1 MVNILSQIQLTLIL
15 TQLNKILSIALLLLL
30 AGTFSVS
37 AQIVD
42 AEGQYVDTVFNDHV
56 DRTTED
62 FVKVSL
68 MISQPSSKRVYS
80 IFGHAALR
88 LQCPAFDLDYVF
100 SYISIHSDASA
111 LEYIIIRPTMGLIA
125 VPTEQYIEKEFR
137 GITEYAMYLPPQV
150 ETELWRI
157 LDESTAKGYDRPYDC
172 VAGSCAQMVSQ
183 YINRAIATAYPKD
196 SVQTQW
202 LGEPEHT
209 MHELMNMYA
218 QEAPWQLFLINSIL
232 GSSYVDN
239 VNMTNAKK
247 VLFPMQLLALW
258 HNTTLCGKP
267 ILSNEPIVH
276 TTSEVMTATMIKPI
290 HVAILLL
297 LLSMATIFF
306 NQRRWI
312 ESVGNGIDNTILTL
326 QTLAGIFMMV
336 MMWVAYLPFP
346 KAYWNWL
353 LIPFNILPAICWK
366 WRKYWALPYAAV
378 LAVWCL
384 VMVLVPHMLVDTT
397 HIILAL
403 AFAIVLLKQSN
414 ILQRLITKGETS
426 LHFNWRKKD

>member
-1 MVNILSQIQLTLIL
+1 M
-15 TQLNKILSIALLLLL
+15 
-30 AGTFSVS
+30 AGPFSVS

-56 DRTTED
+56 DRTADD
-62 FVKVSL
+62 FVTVSL
-68 MISQPSSKRVYS
+68 MISQPSDVRVYS

-88 LQCPAFDLDYVF
+88 LQCPAFKLDYVF
-100 SYISIHSDASA
+100 SYVSFNFDATA
-111 LEYIIIRPTMGLIA
+111 LEYIVIRPTMGLIA
-125 VPTEQYIEKEFR
+125 VPTDQYIAKEFR
-137 GITEYAMYLPPQV
+137 GITEYPIYLPPQV
-150 ETELWRI
+150 EIELWRI
-157 LDESTAKGYDRPYDC
+157 LDENVDKGYDRPYNC

-183 YINRAIATAYPKD
+183 YINRAIATAYPMD
-196 SVQTQW
+196 SVQTLW
-202 LGEPEHT
+202 LGEPEYT

-232 GSSYVDN
+232 GSSYVDD
-239 VNMTNAKK
+239 VQMSNARKI
-247 VLFPMQLLALW
+247 LFPEQLLALW

-267 ILSNEPIVH
+267 ILSDEPIVH
-276 TTSEVMTATMIKPI
+276 TTSEVMTATIIQPI
-290 HVAILLL
+290 HVAMLLL
-297 LLSMATIFF
+297 LLSLLSFISLFF
-306 NQRRWI
+306 NNRKWI
-312 ESVGNGIDNTILTL
+312 EKVGNGIDYTILTL

-378 LAVWCL
+378 LAVWIL
-384 VMVLVPHMLVDTT
+384 VMVLVPHMLVDST

-414 ILQRLITKGETS
+414 ILRQSINTS
-426 LHFNWRKKD
+426 VA

>member
-1 MVNILSQIQLTLIL
+1 MKHQ
-15 TQLNKILSIALLLLL
+15 LSILFLSLLLLV

-42 AEGQYVDTVFNDHV
+42 AQGQYVDTVFNDNV
-56 DRTTED
+56 DRTAED
-62 FVKVSL
+62 FVTVSL
-68 MISQPSSKRVYS
+68 MISQPSDVRVYS

-100 SYISIHSDASA
+100 SYISIHSDAAA
-111 LEYIIIRPTMGLIA
+111 LEYIVIRPTMGLIA
-125 VPTEQYIEKEFR
+125 VPTEQYIEEEFR

-157 LDESTAKGYDRPYDC
+157 LDESTAKGYERPYDC

-247 VLFPMQLLALW
+247 ILFPLQLLALW
-258 HNTTLCGKP
+258 HNTALCGKP
-267 ILSNEPIVH
+267 ILSDEPIVH
-276 TTSEVMTATMIKPI
+276 TTSEVMKAPRITPLWCAW
-290 HVAILLL
+290 LLL
-297 LLSMATIFF
+297 ILSVISILT
-306 NQRRWI
+306 
-312 ESVGNGIDNTILTL
+312 SVGGNRGWISNIGIGIDYLMLCL
-326 QTLAGIFMMV
+326 QTLAGLFMMV

-346 KAYWNWL
+346 TAHWNWL
-353 LIPFNILPAICWK
+353 LMPFNILPAICWK
-366 WRKYWALPYAAV
+366 WRKYWALPCAGLLV
-378 LAVWCL
+378 IWCL
-384 VMVLVPHMLVDTT
+384 VMLFVPYMIVDAP
-397 HIILAL
+397 HIIFTF
-403 AFAIVLLKQSN
+403 AFALILFKQSN
-414 ILQRLITKGETS
+414 LLSHLLVKCRVNNKNININK
-426 LHFNWRKKD
+426 

>member
-1 MVNILSQIQLTLIL
+1 MTL
-15 TQLNKILSIALLLLL
+15 LNKILSIAFLLLV
-30 AGTFSVS
+30 AGSLSAS

-42 AEGQYVDTVFNDHV
+42 AKGQYVDTVFNDHV
-56 DRTTED
+56 DRTAED
-62 FVKVSL
+62 FVMLSL
-68 MISQPSSKRVYS
+68 LISQPSDVRVYS

-100 SYISIHSDASA
+100 SYISIHSDATA
-111 LEYIIIRPTMGLIA
+111 LEYIVIRPTMGLIA
-125 VPTEQYIEKEFR
+125 VPTEQYIEEEFR
-137 GITEYAMYLPPQV
+137 GITEYVMYLPPQV

-218 QEAPWQLFLINSIL
+218 KEAPWQLFLINSIL

-247 VLFPMQLLALW
+247 ILFPLQLLALW
-258 HNTTLCGKP
+258 HSTTLCGKP
-267 ILSNEPIVH
+267 ILSDEPTVH

-297 LLSMATIFF
+297 LLSLLSLATIFF
-306 NQRRWI
+306 SQRKWMETI
-312 ESVGNGIDNTILTL
+312 DNGIDYTILSL

-346 KAYWNWL
+346 TAHWNWL

-366 WRKYWALPYAAV
+366 WRKYWALPYAMV

-384 VMVLVPHMLVDTT
+384 VMVFVPHTLVDTT

-414 ILQRLITKGETS
+414 ILQRLINKSVAHDTTKLSNRS
-426 LHFNWRKKD
+426 LTIKK

>member
-1 MVNILSQIQLTLIL
+1 MTRNLYI
-15 TQLNKILSIALLLLL
+15 SIITLLLLV

-42 AEGQYVDTVFNDHV
+42 ANGQYVDTVFHDNV
-56 DRTTED
+56 DRTAED
-62 FVKVSL
+62 FVTVSL
-68 MISQPSSKRVYS
+68 MISQPSDVRVYS

-88 LQCPAFDLDYVF
+88 LQCPTFDLDYVF
-100 SYISIHSDASA
+100 SYISLHSDAAA
-111 LEYIIIRPTMGLIA
+111 LDYVVIRPTMGLVA
-125 VPTEQYIEKEFR
+125 VPTEQYIEEEFR
-137 GITEYAMYLPPQV
+137 GISEYTMYLPPKV

-209 MHELMNMYA
+209 MHELMNQYA
-218 QEAPWQLFLINSIL
+218 TEAPWQLFLINSIL

-247 VLFPMQLLALW
+247 VLFPQQLLALW

-267 ILSNEPIVH
+267 LLSDEPIVH
-276 TTSEVMTATMIKPI
+276 TTSEVMKAPRITPLWCAW
-290 HVAILLL
+290 LLL
-297 LLSMATIFF
+297 ILSVISVLT
-306 NQRRWI
+306 
-312 ESVGNGIDNTILTL
+312 SVGGNRGWISNIGIGIDYLMLCL
-326 QTLAGIFMMV
+326 QTLAGLFMMV

-346 KAYWNWL
+346 QAHWNWL
-353 LIPFNILPAICWK
+353 LIPFNILPTICWT
-366 WRKYWALPYAAV
+366 WRKYWALPCAGLLV
-378 LAVWCL
+378 IWCL
-384 VMVLVPHMLVDTT
+384 VMLFVPYMIVDAP
-397 HIILAL
+397 HIIFTL
-403 AFAIVLLKQSN
+403 AFALILLKQSGVISHLVEKINNRN
-414 ILQRLITKGETS
+414 INK
-426 LHFNWRKKD
+426 NK

>member
-1 MVNILSQIQLTLIL
+1 MNILL
-15 TQLNKILSIALLLLL
+15 LSLLLLV

-56 DRTTED
+56 DRTADD
-62 FVKVSL
+62 FVTVSL
-68 MISQPSSKRVYS
+68 LISQPSDVRVYS

-100 SYISIHSDASA
+100 SYISIHSDATA
-111 LEYIIIRPTMGLIA
+111 LEYIVIRPTMGLIA
-125 VPTEQYIEKEFR
+125 VPTEQYIEEEFR
-137 GITEYAMYLPPQV
+137 GITEYVIYLPPQV

-209 MHELMNMYA
+209 MHELMNIYA

-267 ILSNEPIVH
+267 ILSDEPIVH
-276 TTSEVMTATMIKPI
+276 TTSEVMTATRIKPI

-297 LLSMATIFF
+297 LLSLLSLATIFF

-312 ESVGNGIDNTILTL
+312 EKVSNGIDYTILSL

-366 WRKYWALPYAAV
+366 WHKYWALPYATV

-384 VMVLVPHMLVDTT
+384 VMVFVPHMLVDTT

-403 AFAIVLLKQSN
+403 AFAIMLLKQSN
-414 ILQRLITKGETS
+414 ILQRLINKSVAQDTIKKTHRET
-426 LHFNWRKKD
+426 NKNKMI

>member
-1 MVNILSQIQLTLIL
+1 MKKRLNILL
-15 TQLNKILSIALLLLL
+15 LSFLLLV
-30 AGTFSVS
+30 AGSLSVS

-42 AEGQYVDTVFNDHV
+42 AEGLYVDTVFNDNL
-56 DRTTED
+56 DRTAED

-100 SYISIHSDASA
+100 SYISIHIDASA

-172 VAGSCAQMVSQ
+172 VAGSCAQMVLQ
-183 YINRAIATAYPKD
+183 FINRAIATTYPKG

-258 HNTTLCGKP
+258 HNTTLCGKS
-267 ILSNEPIVH
+267 ILSDKPIVH
-276 TTSEVMTATMIKPI
+276 TTSEVMTATKIKPI
-290 HVAILLL
+290 HVAVLLL
-297 LLSMATIFF
+297 LLSLLSVITMFF
-306 NQRRWI
+306 NQRKLI
-312 ESVGNGIDNTILTL
+312 ENVGNGIDYTILTL
-326 QTLAGIFMMV
+326 QTLAGIFMMI

-366 WRKYWALPYAAV
+366 WRSYWALPYAAV
-378 LAVWCL
+378 LTVWCL
-384 VMVLVPHMLVDTT
+384 AMVLVPHMLVDTT
-397 HIILAL
+397 HIIFTL

-414 ILQRLITKGETS
+414 ILQRFLTKSVAQDTTQSSNRS
-426 LHFNWRKKD
+426 LTKKK

>member
-1 MVNILSQIQLTLIL
+1 MEIKNRMKTLL
-15 TQLNKILSIALLLLL
+15 KILPITLLSLLI
-30 AGTFSVS
+30 GTFPVS

-56 DRTTED
+56 DRTAED
-62 FVKVSL
+62 FVTVSL
-68 MISQPSSKRVYS
+68 LISQPSDARVYS

-88 LQCPAFDLDYVF
+88 LQCPTFDLDYVF
-100 SYISIHSDASA
+100 SYISIHSDATA
-111 LEYIIIRPTMGLIA
+111 LEYIVIRPTMGLIA
-125 VPTEQYIEKEFR
+125 VPTEQYIEEEFR

-209 MHELMNMYA
+209 MHELMNIYA

-247 VLFPMQLLALW
+247 ILFPLQLLALW

-297 LLSMATIFF
+297 LLSLLSLATIFF
-306 NQRRWI
+306 SQRKWI
-312 ESVGNGIDNTILTL
+312 ENVGNGIDYAILSL
-326 QTLAGIFMMV
+326 QTLAGIFMVV

-346 KAYWNWL
+346 ETYWNWL
-353 LIPFNILPAICWK
+353 LIPFNILPAICWR
-366 WRKYWALPYAAV
+366 WRKYWALPYAGV
-378 LAVWCL
+378 LAIWCA
-384 VMVLVPHMLVDTT
+384 VMVFVPHMLVDST
-397 HIILAL
+397 HIILTL
-403 AFAIVLLKQSN
+403 AFAIVLLKQS
-414 ILQRLITKGETS
+414 IVLQRFVGE
-426 LHFNWRKKD
+426 FRKVENRYKK

>member
-1 MVNILSQIQLTLIL
+1 MT
-15 TQLNKILSIALLLLL
+15 
-30 AGTFSVS
+30 
-37 AQIVD
+37 
-42 AEGQYVDTVFNDHV
+42 
-56 DRTTED
+56 
-62 FVKVSL
+62 VSL
-68 MISQPSSKRVYS
+68 MISQPSDVRVYS

-100 SYISIHSDASA
+100 SYISIHSDATA
-111 LEYIIIRPTMGLIA
+111 LEYIVIRPTMGLIA
-125 VPTEQYIEKEFR
+125 VPTEQYIEEEFR
-137 GITEYAMYLPPQV
+137 GITEYAVYLPPQV

-247 VLFPMQLLALW
+247 ILFPLQLLALW

-267 ILSNEPIVH
+267 ILSNEPIEH

-290 HVAILLL
+290 HVAIVLL
-297 LLSMATIFF
+297 LLSLLSLATIFF
-306 NQRRWI
+306 SQRKWM
-312 ESVGNGIDNTILTL
+312 ENVGNGIDYAILSL

-346 KAYWNWL
+346 TAYWNWL

-366 WRKYWALPYAAV
+366 WRRYWALPYAGILMLWV
-378 LAVWCL
+378 IVMLFIPHCL
-384 VMVLVPHMLVDTT
+384 VDAT
-397 HIILAL
+397 HIILVQ
-403 AFAIVLLKQSN
+403 AFIVVLLHQSN
-414 ILQRLITKGETS
+414 ALQRYLIKYVVQDKYCADKSTKNVT
-426 LHFNWRKKD
+426 NKNK

>member
-1 MVNILSQIQLTLIL
+1 MLV
-15 TQLNKILSIALLLLL
+15 LLLSLIGVHS
-30 AGTFSVS
+30 AS

-42 AEGQYVDTVFNDHV
+42 AQGQYVDTVFNDHI
-56 DRTTED
+56 DRTAED
-62 FVKVSL
+62 FVTVSL
-68 MISQPSSKRVYS
+68 LISQPSDLRVYS

-100 SYISIHSDASA
+100 SYISIHSDATA
-111 LEYIIIRPTMGLIA
+111 LEYIVIRPTMGLIA
-125 VPTEQYIEKEFR
+125 VPTEQYIEEEFR
-137 GITEYAMYLPPQV
+137 GISEYTMFLPPQV

-183 YINRAIATAYPKD
+183 YINCAIATAYPKD

-202 LGEPEHT
+202 LGELEHT

-247 VLFPMQLLALW
+247 ILFPLQLLALW

-276 TTSEVMTATMIKPI
+276 TTSEVMAATMIKPI
-290 HVAILLL
+290 HVAIALL
-297 LLSMATIFF
+297 LLSLLSLATIFF
-306 NQRRWI
+306 SQRKWM
-312 ESVGNGIDNTILTL
+312 ENVGNGIDYTILSL
-326 QTLAGIFMMV
+326 QTLAGLFMII

-346 KAYWNWL
+346 QAHWNWL
-353 LIPFNILPAICWK
+353 LIPFNFLPIILWRC
-366 WRKYWALPYAAV
+366 RKYWALPYAVV
-378 LAVWCL
+378 LTVWCL
-384 VMVLVPHMLVDTT
+384 VMVLVPHKLVDTT
-397 HIILAL
+397 HIILTL
-403 AFAIVLLKQSN
+403 AFAVVLLKQSN
-414 ILQRLITKGETS
+414 ILQRFFAKSVAQDITKS
-426 LHFNWRKKD
+426 SKRILNKNK

>member
-1 MVNILSQIQLTLIL
+1 M
-15 TQLNKILSIALLLLL
+15 
-30 AGTFSVS
+30 S

-42 AEGQYVDTVFNDHV
+42 ADGQYVDTVFNDHV
-56 DRTTED
+56 DRTAED
-62 FVKVSL
+62 FVTVSL
-68 MISQPSSKRVYS
+68 LISQPSDVRVYS

-100 SYISIHSDASA
+100 SYISIHSDATA
-111 LEYIIIRPTMGLIA
+111 LEYIVIRPTMGLIA
-125 VPTEQYIEKEFR
+125 VPTEQYIEEEFR
-137 GITEYAMYLPPQV
+137 GITEYVIYLPPQV

-209 MHELMNMYA
+209 MHELMNIYA

-247 VLFPMQLLALW
+247 VLFPMQLLVLW
-258 HNTTLCGKP
+258 HNTTLCGTP
-267 ILSNEPIVH
+267 ILSEEPIVH
-276 TTSEVMTATMIKPI
+276 TTSEVMTATMIKPL

-297 LLSMATIFF
+297 LLSLLSLATIFF
-306 NQRRWI
+306 NQRKWI
-312 ESVGNGIDNTILTL
+312 ENIGNGIDYTILSL

-366 WRKYWALPYAAV
+366 WHKYWALPYATV

-384 VMVLVPHMLVDTT
+384 VMVFVPHMLVDTT

-403 AFAIVLLKQSN
+403 AFAIMLLKQSN
-414 ILQRLITKGETS
+414 ILQRLTNKSVAQDTIKKTHRET
-426 LHFNWRKKD
+426 NKNKMI

>member
-1 MVNILSQIQLTLIL
+1 MIFS
-15 TQLNKILSIALLLLL
+15 LLLLV
-30 AGTFSVS
+30 AGTFSAS

-42 AEGQYVDTVFNDHV
+42 ANGQYVDTVFNDHV
-56 DRTTED
+56 DRTAED
-62 FVKVSL
+62 FVTVSL
-68 MISQPSSKRVYS
+68 LISQPSDVRVYS

-100 SYISIHSDASA
+100 SYISIHSDATA
-111 LEYIIIRPTMGLIA
+111 LEYIVIRPTMGLIA
-125 VPTEQYIEKEFR
+125 VPTEQYIEEEFR
-137 GITEYAMYLPPQV
+137 GITEYVMYLPPQV

-202 LGEPEHT
+202 LGESEHT

-247 VLFPMQLLALW
+247 ILFPLQLLALW
-258 HNTTLCGKP
+258 DNTTLCGKA
-267 ILSNEPIVH
+267 ILSNDPIVH

-290 HVAILLL
+290 HVAIVLL
-297 LLSMATIFF
+297 LLSLLSLATIFF
-306 NQRRWI
+306 SQRKWM
-312 ESVGNGIDNTILTL
+312 ENVGNGIDYTILSL

-353 LIPFNILPAICWK
+353 LIPFNILPVICWK
-366 WRKYWALPYAAV
+366 WRKYWALPYAVV

-384 VMVLVPHMLVDTT
+384 VMVLLPHMLVDTP
-397 HIILAL
+397 HIILTS
-403 AFAIVLLKQSN
+403 AFSIVLFKQSN
-414 ILQRLITKGETS
+414 IMQRFINKS
-426 LHFNWRKKD
+426 VA